1 MSIKDYIIN
10 NLKGN
15 SFKEIEDTIISS
27 IDSKDDVVLPGLGV
41 LFEIVW
47 NNSDEENKKYIIDT
61 LINNIK

>member
-15 SFKEIEDTIISS
+15 SFKEIEDTITSS